1 MSKRRKRTKRA
12 EPQPAATTPQT
23 TSRTF
28 VGPCRLQPV
37 AAKPVQVRHLA
48 LPPTFNKPKRI
59 HPRRLLP
66 RIQEG
71 PERGFHSM
79 TPPARFLPPL
89 SAARGISLGSAAA
102 ARASSGGDAGVVPAV
117 GEPATPAE
125 GAIALLLDTE
135 LASPGQQ
142 QTASNVGEPS
152 AAINDRVVVYSGNW
166 YAAVSGDGGVT
177 FQFIDPATQF
187 PDPPGNSFCCDQ
199 VVHYIPQ
206 IDSFVWLLQYGNPQ
220 DADNIQRL
228 AFATTADV
236 AAGKWRLFDLTTQ
249 ALEVPGAFLDFPD
262 LAVGADTLYVTTN
275 IFLPDGGAGS
285 AVVRIPLTGIASGNV
300 RAEKFVSTDLQSFRV
315 AQNCGATAFFAAHK
329 NTATLEVFSWG
340 DQEPAPTSRTVGVAR
355 WIGGNGY
362 RSRTPDGQRWLDR
375 ADPRITGATLAG
387 GELWFAWGV
396 DAKSNHRPNPMVQ
409 IARIDANDLTLIDNV
424 NLFDDDS
431 AICYAALGTNADG
444 EVGVSYMIGGG
455 TRFPSHAVGILTGT
469 RADVI
474 VAAGDRA
481 PLPDPRT
488 GKNEWGDY
496 LTVRRAYPNEKLF
509 AATGYTLKGAGD
521 GSNRDATPRFTVF
534 GRAEDVAAAA
544 TPAPPVVSPGP
555 GPAAPAGLPK
565 LDVNKFKVASP
576 QRAAAVKAR
585 AGVTY
590 TAPPTRPPPPPLDL
604 AAAEAAASP
613 GKERWPV
620 KTGTDPDVASV
631 EREIVDATIDEL
643 ITIPRPDDMKPPEK
657 AFPAFQNHR
666 AVPTETTVWRVRARI
681 IALKQE
687 ADGDYHLVL
696 QSDSGEHMIAEIPM
710 PKPSFVSPASP
721 FFANIKR
728 ARAAVDKKLVKHLN
742 PQNFVPLGNKLVP
755 RDAVPPSVLPAIRA
769 ASNLPRSFETPAAPD
784 VTTVPAFKTK
794 VDPTPVR
801 ITGVGFF
808 DRVHGQMG
816 VSQSNGI
823 ELHPVLKVEFQ

>member
-1 MSKRRKRTKRA
+1 M
-12 EPQPAATTPQT
+12 
-23 TSRTF
+23 
-28 VGPCRLQPV
+28 
-37 AAKPVQVRHLA
+37 QVRHLA
-48 LPPTFNKPKRI
+48 LPPTFNKSKRI

-102 ARASSGGDAGVVPAV
+102 TRASSGGGAGVVPAV

-125 GAIALLLDTE
+125 GAVALLLDTE

-431 AICYAALGTNADG
+431 AICYAALGTNAGG

-469 RADVI
+469 RGRDRRRGRPRT
-474 VAAGDRA
+474 AAGPPDGQERVGR
-481 PLPDPRT
+481 LPDGPPRVPQR
-488 GKNEWGDY
+488 EA
-496 LTVRRAYPNEKLF
+496 LRRDRVHPQGGRRRLQPRRD
-509 AATGYTLKGAGD
+509 AALHGFRPRRGRRGRRDSGSARGVPRPGPRGAG
-521 GSNRDATPRFTVF
+521 RPAEA
-534 GRAEDVAAAA
+534 GRQQVQGGLAAARRGGEGPRGCDVHR
-544 TPAPPVVSPGP
+544 PADPPA
-555 GPAAPAGLPK
+555 PAAP
-565 LDVNKFKVASP
+565 
-576 QRAAAVKAR
+576 
-585 AGVTY
+585 
-590 TAPPTRPPPPPLDL
+590 RP
-604 AAAEAAASP
+604 
-613 GKERWPV
+613 GGR
-620 KTGTDPDVASV
+620 
-631 EREIVDATIDEL
+631 
-643 ITIPRPDDMKPPEK
+643 
-657 AFPAFQNHR
+657 
-666 AVPTETTVWRVRARI
+666 
-681 IALKQE
+681 
-687 ADGDYHLVL
+687 
-696 QSDSGEHMIAEIPM
+696 
-710 PKPSFVSPASP
+710 
-721 FFANIKR
+721 
-728 ARAAVDKKLVKHLN
+728 
-742 PQNFVPLGNKLVP
+742 
-755 RDAVPPSVLPAIRA
+755 
-769 ASNLPRSFETPAAPD
+769 
-784 VTTVPAFKTK
+784 
-794 VDPTPVR
+794 
-801 ITGVGFF
+801 
-808 DRVHGQMG
+808 
-816 VSQSNGI
+816 
-823 ELHPVLKVEFQ
+823 